1 MKTLVLIRHAKSSWK
16 FPELKDFDRPLKK
29 RGLNDAPL
37 MGKVLKELQ
46 IMPDLIISSPAV
58 RAITTAKMIASELG
72 YNETLINTDPKIYL
86 ESKSR
91 LMKTIN
97 KIDDRY
103 NTVYLVSHNP
113 GLTDLANGLT
123 GESIDN
129 IPTSGVMVIQFECD
143 SWSEVEKGKGKK
155 IFFEIPKVHRKKV
168 EKTEKQ
174 VL

>member
-1 MKTLVLIRHAKSSWK
+1 
-16 FPELKDFDRPLKK
+16 
-29 RGLNDAPL
+29 
-37 MGKVLKELQ
+37 
-46 IMPDLIISSPAV
+46 
-58 RAITTAKMIASELG
+58 MIAAELG

-91 LMKTIN
+91 LIKSIN
-97 KIDDRY
+97 KIDDRF

-129 IPTSGVMVIQFECD
+129 IPTAGVVVIQFEGN

-155 IFFEIPKVHRKKV
+155 IFFETPKAHRNKV